1 MLNGSKEHNRNIS
14 KSDWKT
20 IITFMEYKSKVVHL
34 NPKNSTRRCFKMWMV
49 NAPKGA
55 IYECGCGLRTSRQLN
70 VAINL
75 YFQME
80 GLPPNQSS
88 SMSL

>member
-1 MLNGSKEHNRNIS
+1 ML
-14 KSDWKT
+14 
-20 IITFMEYKSKVVHL
+20 
-34 NPKNSTRRCFKMWMV
+34 KMWMV

-75 YFQME
+75 YLQME
-80 GLPPNQSS
+80 ELPPNQSS